1 MESATYYAYI
11 PFMFYPTFGNVQSQ
25 KSDCLFA
32 TRNAQSSAL
41 IQHGSNRN
49 KNSSMCWDLRE

>member
-25 KSDCLFA
+25 KSGCLFA
-32 TRNAQSSAL
+32 TQNAQSSAL
-41 IQHGSNRN
+41 NFKIVAIETRTVAYG
-49 KNSSMCWDLRE
+49 ET